1 MAVNKVKKILVVA
14 YKARFGKM
22 ELEMLR
28 FEGFLMDF
36 DHRYG
41 SSRPSTAYTRVDM
54 PCMGGM

>member
-28 FEGFLMDF
+28 FERFLMDF
-36 DHRYG
+36 DDRYG
-41 SSRPSTAYTRVDM
+41 SSRPSMAYTWVDM
-54 PCMGGM
+54 PCIGGI

>member
-28 FEGFLMDF
+28 FERFLMDF
-36 DHRYG
+36 DNRYG
-41 SSRPSTAYTRVDM
+41 SSRPSMAYTRVDM
-54 PCMGGM
+54 AFMGGM

>member
-28 FEGFLMDF
+28 FEQFLMDF

-41 SSRPSTAYTRVDM
+41 PLW
-54 PCMGGM
+54 PI

>member
-28 FEGFLMDF
+28 FERFLMDF
-36 DHRYG
+36 DDRYG
-41 SSRPSTAYTRVDM
+41 SSRASMAYIRVDM
-54 PCMGGM
+54 PCIGGI

>member
-28 FEGFLMDF
+28 FERFLMDF
-36 DHRYG
+36 DDRYG
-41 SSRPSTAYTRVDM
+41 SSRPSMAYTRVDM
-54 PCMGGM
+54 ACMGGM

>member
-28 FEGFLMDF
+28 FERFLMDF

-41 SSRPSTAYTRVDM
+41 SSRPSMAYTRVDM
-54 PCMGGM
+54 ACMGGM

>member
-28 FEGFLMDF
+28 FERFLMDF
-36 DHRYG
+36 DNRYG
-41 SSRPSTAYTRVDM
+41 SSRPSMAYIRVDM
-54 PCMGGM
+54 PCIGGI

>member
-1 MAVNKVKKILVVA
+1 MAVNKVKKIFVLA

-28 FEGFLMDF
+28 FERFLMDF

-41 SSRPSTAYTRVDM
+41 SSRPSMAYTRVDM
-54 PCMGGM
+54 AFMGGM